1 MSITFN
7 VDLSS
12 ATTIDGAPV
21 YTAEQI
27 GAVPINSSGKISSTY
42 LPDQASLDV
51 EVDSKIEA
59 HSNDTTSVHGIANT
73 ANLVFTNDARLAP
86 TGNTIVVDSNIAA
99 AVAASEIGDLI
110 FVKRGSY
117 TITSTISLNG
127 KGDIQFETG
136 TIVNVA
142 GGITAFS
149 TSENKTIIGDAF
161 VLSDTAKLVAVSGGT
176 LRFEFSN
183 ISSTSTGTLFTVT
196 AGTIDTS
203 FASIV
208 ATSARAFELR
218 GTGSMRI
225 RRSHS
230 VSCQQFLYANTT
242 GGATIDLWT
251 VVGNSPDTV
260 IYIDNIVGL
269 SYRGVNC
276 NSSAG
281 QNSYAGGYKGPV
293 NWISNLGAANFI
305 ITDSSI
311 QLDSPSGGGFG
322 YAINTTQAQITSP
335 SRYSFSSKLKWN
347 ASRHPTLSWYGPAGL
362 VLSDSDN
369 LGGNYLVIALQPV
382 LDDTWARPFIDFKLG
397 ANNTGSAIVY
407 SNSSWS
413 GVATTLNSDGAI
425 RLQNQPTPAEITVVK
440 TSKESLGVVINS
452 PLDGNRIINI
462 KFTTQETID
471 AFNSFKNFGYAAY
484 LSDWTFSDQVIEG
497 NLAPTIFFNYPQS
510 TSVGGP
516 IAELNPVLRN
526 IRVNTANPRTP
537 ATILTTNAQRY
548 FYLDNVKIASWVN
561 CLSIDSLA
569 ANTPVVAYNVYS
581 NRPAGSNIAMIGDYR
596 TISTIF

>member
-1 MSITFN
+1 MGFF
-7 VDLSS
+7 
-12 ATTIDGAPV
+12 G
-21 YTAEQI
+21 
-27 GAVPINSSGKISSTY
+27 GGG
-42 LPDQASLDV
+42 LP
-51 EVDSKIEA
+51 
-59 HSNDTTSVHGIANT
+59 
-73 ANLVFTNDARLAP
+73 P

-99 AVAASEIGDLI
+99 AVAASVAGDLV
-110 FVKRGSY
+110 FVRKGSY

-142 GGITAFS
+142 GDITAFS

-183 ISSTSTGTLFTVT
+183 ISSTSTGTLFKVT

-208 ATSARAFELR
+208 ATSARAFELT
-218 GTGSMRI
+218 GTGNMRI

-260 IYIDNIVGL
+260 IHIDNIVGL

-281 QNSYAGGYKGPV
+281 QNTYTAGYEGAGV
-293 NWISNLGAANFI
+293 WDTNLTLVTTSN
-305 ITDSSI
+305 SI
-311 QLDSPSGGGFG
+311 QLDSTGGGGFG

-347 ASRHPTLSWYGPAGL
+347 ASRLVGTPWYGPAGL
-362 VLSDSDN
+362 VLSDSNN
-369 LGGNYLVIALQPV
+369 LGGNYLFIGLHPV
-382 LDDTWARPFIDFKLG
+382 LDDTWARPYINFKLG
-397 ANNTGSAIVY
+397 ANSGGGIVY
-407 SNSSWS
+407 TDSTWS
-413 GVATTLNSDGAI
+413 GFTTTLNDNGAI
-425 RLQNQPTPAEITVVK
+425 RLQNQPTPAVITINK
-440 TSKESLGVVINS
+440 IGRDLLRVVINS
-452 PLDGNRIINI
+452 PLDGDRIINI
-462 KFTTQETID
+462 KFTTQETIN
-471 AFNSFKNFGYAAY
+471 AFNSFNKFGYAAY

-510 TSVGGP
+510 TAPGGP
-516 IAELNPVLRN
+516 ISEINPVLRN
-526 IRVNTANPRTP
+526 IRISVANPRTP
-537 ATILTTNAQRY
+537 ATILTTNAQRV
-548 FYLDNVKIASWVN
+548 FYLDNVKIASWDN
-561 CLSIDSLA
+561 RLAFDSLVTSTSA
-569 ANTPVVAYNVYS
+569 VAYDVYS